1 MVKYLKRKANFNMTP
16 DDIKE
21 YEKLQKLLKKFQKYE
36 LKLKNEDDS
45 ANIINSTNKLY
56 SEQNND
62 KNNALILPEK
72 IEEEK
77 NEDEY
82 EEVEEEVEEEVNEEG
97 EAEGEEGGEE
107 EAAE

>member
-21 YEKLQKLLKKFQKYE
+21 YEQLQKSLKKFQKYE
-36 LKLKNEDDS
+36 LKLKNEDNT
-45 ANIINSTNKLY
+45 ANIINSSNKLY

-62 KNNALILPEK
+62 KNNALVLPEK

-97 EAEGEEGGEE
+97 EAEGAEGGEE